1 MVLETSQR
9 MFITIARKLITKQGS
24 GKRRKLTWR
33 KKNEQNNIVEASF
46 EGIGEAFVSTLF
58 VSSRS
63 TMWYVDFG
71 ALTYLFHKWKWFQD
85 YETISP
91 IKIYMGDNFIQEVV
105 GKGNIRLSMSMGEDE
120 TIEVVSINFL
130 HVLGLAKN
138 LFSITR
144 AISLNHVF
152 EFWEYNVW

>member
-1 MVLETSQR
+1 
-9 MFITIARKLITKQGS
+9 
-24 GKRRKLTWR
+24 
-33 KKNEQNNIVEASF
+33 
-46 EGIGEAFVSTLF
+46 
-58 VSSRS
+58 
-63 TMWYVDFG
+63 
-71 ALTYLFHKWKWFQD
+71 
-85 YETISP
+85 
-91 IKIYMGDNFIQEVV
+91 MGDNFIQEVV

-152 EFWEYNVW
+152 EF